1 MNIGFFARKQLQV
14 TEDEMTSVA
23 QIFELHLK
31 SAFDT
36 TSTLAILALSFIILL
51 FAWKYRKSLKHF
63 FGYEKRTISLQRGD
77 RQPIPEEN
85 EERNCSQVYIS

>member
-1 MNIGFFARKQLQV
+1 MNIGFFARKHLQV

-36 TSTLAILALSFIILL
+36 TSTLAILALSFILL
-51 FAWKYRKSLKHF
+51 FVWKYRKSLKHF